1 MAANHGPSTSGSPMS
16 RVRSFTAL
24 LVLVLGL
31 SAVPASATV
40 PLVSDGPEWD
50 GAFAEVLDRADSDEL
65 VLGFVH
71 AEDVADARSARDDAG
86 LVPGAEFA
94 MVDAVAGWGTPAQ
107 WRSLGEDDR
116 VTYLE
121 PDEEYAPLLDTARRA
136 TRRDTAV
143 GSEQVLAAAGLPKLD
158 GSGVGIAIVDSGV
171 DGTHPMFVQADPS
184 DPETLASRV
193 RRNLRSV
200 CPALEPGSED
210 NLTAAD
216 LCMADRGAYVG
227 MPVNTDSTVAGG
239 HGTHVAS
246 IAGGHRATSV
256 DGRVVEGYAPGADVY
271 GLGSGAANVVY
282 GSAMAFAWIVLHHE
296 DPCAGLQN
304 PMGLS
309 CAPIK
314 VTNHSYG
321 IQGGSEYNA
330 NDLVVKLQQ
339 RLVAEGVTVV
349 WAAGNDGGDGSEAA
363 PRTNGNGADPTPGVL
378 MVANYSDAESGAR
391 DNRVVDGSSRGQT
404 ARPGTWPDL
413 AAPGDRITAAC
424 RAEMPICKLGVIGEP
439 LDPNYGTIGGTS
451 MAAPSVA
458 GIVALL
464 KQAAPALT
472 PAEVEDV
479 LEDTAHK
486 FTAGAPYADDPRNP
500 DDTSSIDK
508 GHGLVD
514 VVAAMERV
522 LSTDVA
528 VEECTP
534 STPVVDDP
542 TGDADAFLG
551 FPVVPYSSDAL
562 DVDQLSVVT
571 QADGDLELTLSV
583 TDLPTEP
590 LSDSNGEYF
599 DVNFAYGGEQYYVT
613 ASRTAT
619 DLLSLTTTTTESF
632 VLGRLGT
639 ARETIQSGLQGAF
652 EPATDTIR
660 VVLPAGVFHDNGLA
674 SADIAAGDVLNAFE
688 VVARRE
694 YVLLVPDAD
703 TAPGQCSYTVASEW
717 PQVSVTDVTVA
728 EGDGTATVAATLS
741 SPALG
746 GETIDVTLVDGTAV
760 AGDDYDATTPSWTVT
775 LGEGQT
781 SLELPVGIA
790 DDTTAEDTEDLH
802 LVLSD
807 PVRATLAD
815 DTAVVTITDDDD
827 GGDGTGLPPTLTV
840 AAGQVTEGDD
850 GSTNLTVS
858 VLADAPSTSEATV
871 RVTTTDGTAT
881 AGADYLA
888 RDLVVTLPAGA
899 TSLDVDVPVLGDLVQ
914 EADEAFE
921 VALSEPTGAVLGA
934 TTTATATIRDDDR
947 PTVFV
952 SDEQVKEPNRG
963 SRTARV
969 TVELLEASI
978 EDVVVTL
985 STADFDAVAGEDYE
999 QLERVAVLL
1008 PAGTRRATVDL
1019 RVLADGIDEADE
1031 AFIVTIDGADGAEVA
1046 DADSLVVIRE

>member
-1 MAANHGPSTSGSPMS
+1 MS
-16 RVRSFTAL
+16 RVRSSAVL
-24 LVLVLGL
+24 LVLALAL

-40 PLVSDGPEWD
+40 PLVSSGAEWD
-50 GAFAEVLDRADSDEL
+50 GAFAEILEAADRDEL

-71 AEDVADARSARDDAG
+71 ADDVEDARAARDDAG

-107 WRSLGEDDR
+107 WRSLGDDDR

-121 PDEEYAPLLDTARRA
+121 PDEEYASLLDTARRA

-143 GSEQVLAAAGLPKLD
+143 SSEQVLAAAGLPALD

-171 DGTHPMFVQADPS
+171 DGTHPMFVQADPN
-184 DPETLASRV
+184 DPEVLTSRV

-200 CPALEPGSED
+200 CPALQPGSED

-304 PMGLS
+304 PLGLS

-321 IQGGSEYNA
+321 IQGGSEYNP
-330 NDLVVKLQQ
+330 NDIVVKLQQ

-349 WAAGNDGGDGSEAA
+349 WAAGNDGGDGSEAS

-404 ARPGTWPDL
+404 DRPGTWPDL

-424 RAEMPICKLGVIGEP
+424 RAELPICKLGVIGEP
-439 LDPNYGTIGGTS
+439 LDPNYGTISGTS

-464 KQAAPALT
+464 KQAAPGLT

-486 FTAGAPYADDPRNP
+486 FTAGAAYAEDPRNP

-522 LSTDVA
+522 LSTDVT

-534 STPVVDDP
+534 LTPVVDDP

-551 FPVVPYSSDAL
+551 FPVMPYSSDAL
-562 DVDQLSVVT
+562 DVDELSVVT
-571 QADGDLELTLSV
+571 RADGDVEFTLSV
-583 TDLPTEP
+583 ADLPTEP

-599 DVNFAYGGEQYYVT
+599 DINFAYGGEQYYIT

-639 ARETIQSGLQGAF
+639 ARETIQSGLEGAF

-674 SADIAAGDVLNAFE
+674 SADIAAGDVLDAFE

-717 PQVSVTDVTVA
+717 PQVSVADVTVA
-728 EGDGTATVAATLS
+728 EGDGTATVTASLT

-746 GETIDVTLVDGTAV
+746 GESFDVTLVDGTAV
-760 AGDDYDATTPSWTVT
+760 AGDDYDATTPTWTVT

-781 SLELPVGIA
+781 SVELPVAIV
-790 DDTTAEDTEDLH
+790 DDAVAEDAENLRV
-802 LVLSD
+802 VLSD
-807 PVRATLAD
+807 PVRAGMVD
-815 DTAVVTITDDDD
+815 DTALVTITDDDSD
-827 GGDGTGLPPTLTV
+827 GGGGTGLPATLTV
-840 AAGQVTEGDD
+840 AAGELVEGDD

-858 VLADAPSTSEATV
+858 VLADAPSTADATV

-899 TSLDVDVPVLGDLVQ
+899 TSVEVDVPVLGDVVQ
-914 EADEAFE
+914 EGDETFG
-921 VALSEPTGAVLGA
+921 VTLSEPTGAVLGA
-934 TTTATATIRDDDR
+934 TTTATATVLDDDQ
-947 PTVFV
+947 PTVVV
-952 SDEQVKEPNRG
+952 SDEQVKEPTRG
-963 SRTARV
+963 SRTARI

-985 STADFDAVAGEDYE
+985 STADFDAVAGADY
-999 QLERVAVLL
+999 QALDRLQVVL

-1019 RVLADGIDEADE
+1019 TVLADDVDEADE
-1031 AFIVTIDGADGAEVA
+1031 AFVVRIDSAEGAVVA